1 MKVVNKKVKLT
12 DPSYPENLKQIIGA
26 PKSLYIKGTIKPK
39 DKLAVAVIGSRRM
52 TEYGK
57 EMAWKFGYALAK
69 KKVTIVSGL
78 AYGIDSVAHKA
89 ALAAGGRTIA
99 VLGSGLDI
107 IYPKENKKLALE
119 IVKDGALISEF
130 PPGTEPRGEHFLIRN
145 RIISGLSLAVLV
157 VEGARKSGTL
167 STAAHAANQGRE
179 VFAVPG
185 PVSSP
190 LSEAPIFLIEQGA
203 GVAKRPQDVL
213 DYLKI

>member
-1 MKVVNKKVKLT
+1 MSKKVKLN
-12 DPSYPENLKQIIGA
+12 DPSYPENLKQIVGA
-26 PKSLYIKGTIKPK
+26 PKSLYIKGTIKPE
-39 DKLAVAVIGSRRM
+39 DKLAVAIVGSRRM
-52 TEYGK
+52 TKYGK
-57 EMAWKFGYALAK
+57 EMAWKFSHALAK

-99 VLGSGLDI
+99 VLGSGLDV

-119 IVKDGALISEF
+119 IIKNGALISEF
-130 PPGTEPRGEHFLIRN
+130 PPGTEPRGENFLIRN

-167 STAAHAANQGRE
+167 STASHAANQGRE

-203 GVAKRPQDVL
+203 NVAKRPQDVL